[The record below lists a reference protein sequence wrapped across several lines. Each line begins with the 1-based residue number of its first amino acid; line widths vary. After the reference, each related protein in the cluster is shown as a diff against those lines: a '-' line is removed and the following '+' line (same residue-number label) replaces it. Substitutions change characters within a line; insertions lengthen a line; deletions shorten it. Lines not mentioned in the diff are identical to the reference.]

1 MKIILE
7 PYCENCTE
15 IEPVAMQWQTHSVDG
30 GIQTLTQ
37 GITCGHINRCKAI
50 AEHIKG
56 IQGDSDGR
64 D

>member
-7 PYCENCTE
+7 PYCDNCPE
-15 IEPVAMQWQTHSVDG
+15 IEPVAMQWQTHSVNR

-37 GITCGHINRCKAI
+37 GITCKHIDRCKAI
-50 AEHIKG
+50 AAHIKSVG
-56 IQGDSDGR
+56 GANGR